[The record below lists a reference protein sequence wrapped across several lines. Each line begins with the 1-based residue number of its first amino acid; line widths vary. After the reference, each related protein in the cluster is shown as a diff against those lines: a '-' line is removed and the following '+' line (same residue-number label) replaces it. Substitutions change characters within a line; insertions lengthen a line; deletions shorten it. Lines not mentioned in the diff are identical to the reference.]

1 MQHVSRRQLGATVGV
16 LALAVGSIIAT
27 NSAAAQGADQAATT
41 ADRGSTLQAA
51 RPAVPRNRSVVI
63 LNGDGMGPAQRTFI
77 QYALYGTVKTQP
89 MDSLPHNGQL
99 RTHSADPAFV
109 TDSGAG
115 ATAWATGHKTLN
127 DRVGVDTKG
136 KALRSILEEARA
148 AGKTT
153 ALVEDHDV
161 TNATMAAFA
170 AHQKNRDHKVAIAR
184 DYLYRTH
191 PDLMFGGGQKIWYP
205 KGTQG
210 PVPGEDPSEGKTN
223 LVKVAKKQGYQ
234 YAYNRKTFAKLTG
247 PKALAL
253 VRDDG
258 IEYSEE
264 VKGYQKSKD
273 PYYVAE
279 HLLVKKALQIAS
291 QNPRGFFMAIDV
303 DEIDDGGHD
312 HDGPLMLKAGR
323 ELNRIVTV
331 LRKFQASHPE
341 TLIIVTADHE
351 TGGMTIEDKADG
363 GAGVAPDDPEPYYD
377 EDHPRNVQIDGKLPV
392 DSGPF
397 KVKNMNRKFTLDW
410 TTAEHS
416 GVAVPVSAIGPN
428 AASLEGIHDNTYV
441 YKVMRRTLFGS

>member
-1 MQHVSRRQLGATVGV
+1 MTHLSRSRVVAALGV
-16 LALAVGSIIAT
+16 LALTATSVVVANSADAQNPSTTPAAT
-27 NSAAAQGADQAATT
+27 NNTHQ
-41 ADRGSTLQAA
+41 
-51 RPAVPRNRSVVI
+51 AVPKARSVVL

-77 QYALYGTVKTQP
+77 QYALYGVNKTQP
-89 MDSLPHNGQL
+89 MDNLPHNGSL
-99 RTHSADPAFV
+99 RTHSADPAFI

-115 ATAWATGHKTLN
+115 ATAWAIGRKTLN
-127 DRVGVDTKG
+127 DRVGVDRKG
-136 KALRSILEEARA
+136 RPVRSILEMAKA

-153 ALVEDHDV
+153 ALIEDHDV
-161 TNATMAAFA
+161 TNATMAPFGADEV
-170 AHQKNRDHKVAIAR
+170 NRDHKVAIAK

-191 PDLMFGGGQKIWYP
+191 PDIMFGGGQKIWYP
-205 KGTQG
+205 KGVKG
-210 PVPGEDPSEGKTN
+210 PVPGGDPSEGKTN

-247 PKALAL
+247 PRALAL

-258 IEYSEE
+258 LEFSEE
-264 VKGYQKSKD
+264 VKGYKPHKD

-291 QNPRGFFMAIDV
+291 QNPKGFFMAIDV

-312 HDGPLMLKAGR
+312 HDGPLILKAGA
-323 ELNRIVTV
+323 ELNRIVNV
-331 LRKFQASHPE
+331 LKAFHASHPE

-351 TGGMTIEDKADG
+351 TGGLTLEDKADG

-397 KVKNMNRKFTLDW
+397 KVKGMHRKFTLDW
-410 TTAEHS
+410 TTPEHT
-416 GVAVPVSAIGPN
+416 GVNVPVSAIGPN
-428 AASLEGIHDNTYV
+428 AGMLEGVHDNTYV
-441 YKVMRRTLFGS
+441 FDVMHKTLFGH